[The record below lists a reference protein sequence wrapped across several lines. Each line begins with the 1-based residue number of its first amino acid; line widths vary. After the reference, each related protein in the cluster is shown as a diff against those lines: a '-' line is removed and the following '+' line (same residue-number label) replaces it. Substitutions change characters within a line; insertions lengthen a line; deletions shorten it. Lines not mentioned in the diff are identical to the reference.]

1 MTRYLFG
8 FMCICSLVETLPL
21 GASAQ
26 EEVSSEPA
34 PEEPA
39 LQLTLDSAGVEA
51 VPSAPRTDDGYT
63 LEEMDVRV
71 RRAKIGLGS
80 SAAAVL
86 AGGMFLGF
94 GFGESFQLGE
104 CLFDCP
110 PTPKRYDVYLW
121 TGTAL
126 LVGGFAGMVAS
137 GILLRRRKRDRDSL
151 REARYGRS
159 QRVQW
164 DLESSRF
171 VF

>member
-1 MTRYLFG
+1 MRYLVWFTCVLAAL
-8 FMCICSLVETLPL
+8 MALPL
-21 GASAQ
+21 SVGAQQ
-26 EEVSSEPA
+26 EEVSPEPA

-71 RRAKIGLGS
+71 RRAKIGIGS
-80 SAAAVL
+80 SAAVL
-86 AGGMFLGF
+86 FAGGMFLGV
-94 GFGESFQLGE
+94 GIGESLSDLG

-110 PTPKRYDVYLW
+110 PIPKRYEVYVW